1 MGLSKHGGEPTRT
14 SPEDDLAVSLS
25 ANLSLERALFWRDI
39 EPPRFIPLL
48 AFVPSLL
55 QFAPKLAIERIRAA
69 AAQRDGKAQ
78 QPPQQ
83 HIFVA
88 ASHPI
93 EAVGPISDR
102 DEQHLDGRSRSKE
115 PREQP
120 EDERNAAQCL
130 DQARGPKPESRRR
143 VTEIGKGFEDGL
155 VRAVQELRINEHDQ
169 IPD

>member
-1 MGLSKHGGEPTRT
+1 MIENSLWVIPTIHIFHTPQAEICYSLSCDMDAMEGILTG
-14 SPEDDLAVSLS
+14 SLS

-115 PREQP
+115 PREQ
-120 EDERNAAQCL
+120 
-130 DQARGPKPESRRR
+130 
-143 VTEIGKGFEDGL
+143 
-155 VRAVQELRINEHDQ
+155 
-169 IPD
+169 

>member
-1 MGLSKHGGEPTRT
+1 MHRTRNAAYGQ
-14 SPEDDLAVSLS
+14 PYRGFESLPLRQS
-25 ANLSLERALFWRDI
+25 FARTRLILEGYRT
-39 EPPRFIPLL
+39 PRFIPLL

-55 QFAPKLAIERIRAA
+55 QFPPKLAIERIRAA